1 MTEYKMPT
9 REQNS
14 NKGTFGKVLNFSGSK
29 NYIGA
34 AYLSTVS
41 ILKTGGGFAAL
52 ATEKDIIKS
61 VSTLLPEAV
70 YLSRKE
76 GLKDIKNFSVILIG
90 CGLGLERKSV
100 NLFKKVIKSISNSN
114 APTIIDAD
122 GLNILSKNNLK
133 LPRNTIITPH
143 PLEAARLLGV
153 NLEEILSTF
162 NTYMIS
168 VKNHDVDENEII
180 SRFDNYLA
188 LQNEVS
194 NLIDSYINRVNN
206 SDIFDPNTG
215 ANEIVVQFCNM
226 NLALADTLMFIN
238 SELDNLEINKDA
250 DLKFSMIDLYLNIVL
265 TTLDD
270 TTLDINGLQVIRNEI
285 NLTTINNFFELE
297 NSIIITPSN
306 TTNFES
312 DNNNFILH
320 YENVDK
326 VNFAENFADNI
337 NRINIYSDNLSE
349 TEKAIFYFKAIYN
362 LL

>member
-1 MTEYKMPT
+1 MKQFFKYLMIILLVLASIAGTCYFFYRHLT
-9 REQNS
+9 RRQDSQAYVSSYLFSSANVE
-14 NKGTFGKVLNFSGSK
+14 FDGKVDDLIELTGSRFS
-29 NYIGA
+29 N
-34 AYLSTVS
+34 
-41 ILKTGGGFAAL
+41 
-52 ATEKDIIKS
+52 
-61 VSTLLPEAV
+61 
-70 YLSRKE
+70 
-76 GLKDIKNFSVILIG
+76 
-90 CGLGLERKSV
+90 LETTR
-100 NLFKKVIKSISNSN
+100 
-114 APTIIDAD
+114 T
-122 GLNILSKNNLK
+122 
-133 LPRNTIITPH
+133 
-143 PLEAARLLGV
+143 

-337 NRINIYSDNLSE
+337 NRINVYSDNLSE
-349 TEKAIFYFKAIYN
+349 TEKAIYYFKAIYN